1 MTVEWGSTSCLSSV
15 ESKRREY
22 LSSYRPRLWSI
33 TNHSRRMCPVRCRLY
48 DYEFTQFLYST
59 ETQPI
64 LRISRTGDRENK
76 QYKIKQTNKQF
87 CFDAK
92 RRIDIMEW
100 LLSNL
105 LLDEAEYGLKNYSD
119 PRGRHFVFAKH
130 VRFSTIFSSTSK
142 TNELMQTLPQG
153 LGCHHFSGD
162 ILHYWRNSTGYYK
175 PLPNLVNACCFWRI
189 GQRIWANHKTEKYFD
204 RKIIFVLI
212 EE

>member
-22 LSSYRPRLWSI
+22 LSSYLPTLWSI
-33 TNHSRRMCPVRCRLY
+33 TNHSRRMCPARCRLY
-48 DYEFTQFLYST
+48 EYEFTQFLYST
-59 ETQPI
+59 ETQPVW
-64 LRISRTGDRENK
+64 RISRTGDRENK
-76 QYKIKQTNKQF
+76 QCKIKQTNN
-87 CFDAK
+87 AALMRK
-92 RRIDIMEW
+92 RRIDRMEW

-105 LLDEAEYGLKNYSD
+105 LLDEAEYGLKNYTD

-162 ILHYWRNSTGYYK
+162 ILHYWRHSTGCRK
-175 PLPNLVNACCFWRI
+175 PLPNLVNACWFWRI

-212 EE
+212 DE